1 MSSDESVA
9 GNNAEVESNSSESDT
24 SVLDF
29 VTKLRPYDFEPL
41 ASSENSVQN
50 SDASDAEVET
60 SLRVGNIEWCQCD
73 KCKCMESELESLCC
87 VEANEIQDDFVEGTH
102 SRSSQTSC

>member
-1 MSSDESVA
+1 M
-9 GNNAEVESNSSESDT
+9 
-24 SVLDF
+24 
-29 VTKLRPYDFEPL
+29 TKLRPYDFEPL

-73 KCKCMESELESLCC
+73 KCKYMESELESLCC
-87 VEANEIQDDFVEGTH
+87 VEANEIQDDFFEGTH